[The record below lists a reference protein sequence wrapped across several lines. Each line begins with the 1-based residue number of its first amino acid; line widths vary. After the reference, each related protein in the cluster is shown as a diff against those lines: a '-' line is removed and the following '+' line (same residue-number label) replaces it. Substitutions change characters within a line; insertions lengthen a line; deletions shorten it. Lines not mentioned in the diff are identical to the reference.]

1 LDPRDQ
7 VLEHEFNIDQT
18 FTQEDLGGEGVP
30 FTECKLYLSIL
41 QKANLF
47 LVESISN
54 VISIAFR
61 YMCKNDLEQYEA
73 KEYASKNIML
83 NVHSIYKQIIS
94 ALQANESIGKSIDME
109 EVRSHLIIE
118 IDNILN
124 NILVNLADSYPQ
136 APISGGTPRMREAI
150 NDVNRA

>member
-1 LDPRDQ
+1 
-7 VLEHEFNIDQT
+7 
-18 FTQEDLGGEGVP
+18 
-30 FTECKLYLSIL
+30 
-41 QKANLF
+41 
-47 LVESISN
+47 
-54 VISIAFR
+54 
-61 YMCKNDLEQYEA
+61 MCKKDLEQLEA

-94 ALQANESIGKSIDME
+94 ALQDNHSFGKSIDME

-136 APISGGTPRMREAI
+136 APISGGTPRMREVI
-150 NDVNRA
+150 NDVNRSEDP